1 MQVLRWTPM
10 QRRWISQ
17 RWRKGLLLFYFG
29 ISNIHM
35 PSDTKYQ
42 TLHSK
47 ERRFHV
53 TSSLVSIE

>member
-1 MQVLRWTPM
+1 MGARFSY
-10 QRRWISQ
+10 RR
-17 RWRKGLLLFYFG
+17 RKGLLLFYFG

-53 TSSLVSIE
+53 TSSLVLND